1 MKKFLDRTRFL
12 LNKSAIH
19 PIFILLLIWFI
30 ISGRILSFFS
40 FILVLIIHE
49 FGHYIFAKKLGYK
62 LSKFRLLPFGAE
74 LNYSEQLFES
84 RDEVLIAFAGPLFN
98 IFFSV
103 LTVCLWWLFPSL
115 YSISSELVFESTVL
129 ALINLLPAYPLDGG
143 RILLGLI
150 NGKFDRKNSLKFLKI
165 LNIFF
170 VIFFILCFII
180 SCLTDYNPTF
190 ILMSFF
196 LLSGLLEIE
205 SENRYELV
213 GLVKKCDK
221 NFGRVVIKNV
231 NLGTRLI
238 DIVRQI
244 EPRRRTIFLLKN
256 NNKIITEDYIMKLS
270 MIYPL
275 DSNIN
280 EIIKKKNSTK

>member
-1 MKKFLDRTRFL
+1 M

-19 PIFILLLIWFI
+19 PIFILLFIWFI
-30 ISGRILSFFS
+30 ISGKILSFFS

-49 FGHYIFAKKLGYK
+49 FGHYIFAKKFGYK
-62 LSKFRLLPFGAE
+62 LNKFRLLPFGAE

-98 IFFSV
+98 IIFSV
-103 LTVCLWWLFPSL
+103 LNVCLWWIFPSL
-115 YSISSELVFESTVL
+115 YLITSDLVFESTML
-129 ALINLLPAYPLDGG
+129 ALVNLLPAYPLDGG

-150 NGKFDRKNSLKFLKI
+150 NGRFDRKKSLKFLKI
-165 LNIFF
+165 LNMFF
-170 VIFFILCFII
+170 VIFFIICFII

-190 ILMSFF
+190 ILMSVF

-213 GLVKKCDK
+213 GLVKKSDK
-221 NFGRVVIKNV
+221 NFRRVVIKNV
-231 NLGTRLI
+231 DYGTRLI

-244 EPRRRTIFLLKN
+244 EPRRRTIFLLN

-270 MIYPL
+270 MRYPL

-280 EIIKKKNSTK
+280 KIIKENNPTK

>member
-1 MKKFLDRTRFL
+1 MKKLLNRTRFL

-19 PIFILLLIWFI
+19 PIFILLFIWFI
-30 ISGRILSFFS
+30 ISGKILSFFS

-49 FGHYIFAKKLGYK
+49 FGHYIFAKKFGYK
-62 LSKFRLLPFGAE
+62 LNKFRLLPFGAE

-98 IFFSV
+98 IIFSV
-103 LTVCLWWLFPSL
+103 LNVCLWWIFPSL
-115 YSISSELVFESTVL
+115 YLITSDLVFESTML
-129 ALINLLPAYPLDGG
+129 ALVNLLPAYPLDGG

-150 NGKFDRKNSLKFLKI
+150 NGRFDRKKSLKFLKI
-165 LNIFF
+165 LNMFF
-170 VIFFILCFII
+170 VIFFIICFII

-190 ILMSFF
+190 ILMSVF

-213 GLVKKCDK
+213 GLVKKSDK
-221 NFGRVVIKNV
+221 NFRRVVIKNV
-231 NLGTRLI
+231 DYGTRLI

-244 EPRRRTIFLLKN
+244 EPRRRTIFLLN

-270 MIYPL
+270 MRYPL

-280 EIIKKKNSTK
+280 KIIKENNPTK